1 MNNRTAANIRKTAGF
16 TLLEALIALLILSIG
31 ILGVASLQT
40 TSTRLNTDSH
50 MRVVTTQAASDII
63 NIIRNHTGKLPR
75 LERPGKVTEF
85 AGASEGACDP
95 FVSNIDNDYSCWLE
109 NLEREVPGSTGII
122 TDNGGGFLTVRI
134 EWYDRDNNTQFVE
147 WDFMA
152 GVRQL

>member
-1 MNNRTAANIRKTAGF
+1 MNNRTATNIPKTAGF

-75 LERPGKVTEF
+75 LERPNKVTEF

-95 FVSNIDNDYSCWLE
+95 LVSNIDNDYSCWLE
-109 NLEREVPGSTGII
+109 NLEHEVPGSTGTI
-122 TDNGGGFLTVRI
+122 TDNGNGFLTVRI
-134 EWYDRDNNTQFVE
+134 EWHDRDNNTQFVE